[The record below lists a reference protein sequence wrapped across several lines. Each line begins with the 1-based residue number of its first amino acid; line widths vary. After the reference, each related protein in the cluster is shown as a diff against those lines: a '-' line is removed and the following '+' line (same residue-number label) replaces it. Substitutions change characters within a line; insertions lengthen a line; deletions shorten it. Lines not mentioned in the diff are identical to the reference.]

1 MIRASLFALVLAV
14 SVAIMSFAPAQAQR
28 ADCEKLK
35 DAHAYNNC
43 IAVSGPASRAGSGAA
58 PRSRAQAAQQ
68 RSSSRR
74 AVRSAPTARG
84 GGTVRRLP
92 NGRMRMEIPTARRR

>member
-14 SVAIMSFAPAQAQR
+14 LSAISPVQAQR
-28 ADCEKLK
+28 GDCEKLK

-58 PRSRAQAAQQ
+58 PRPRAQGAQP
-68 RSSSRR
+68 RTSSRR
-74 AVRSAPTARG
+74 AVRSQQSMRG
-84 GGTVRRLP
+84 GVTLRRLP
-92 NGRMRMEIPTARRR
+92 NGRMRMEIPSTRRR